1 MNITFRINYKTA
13 WGQNLRLCGSG
24 ETLGNWDAQKSLA
37 MIHLGNGEWEA
48 TIETENTHFQYKY
61 ILQHRNLE
69 FEWEGGTNRNFDQMG
84 FNFLKI
90 RDFWRPQ
97 IDAISALQ
105 TKVFT
110 KVLMKPKDILL
121 KPPHSRAQNRIRFCM
136 NAPRVMPGYQLA
148 IIGNQEVLG
157 KWKTPIPMDAS
168 NFPVWHIDL
177 DYQQL
182 KFPVTYKYVIVDAL
196 TGRIRIWEDGPERQ
210 IFYIARQPDQFLYIR
225 NDQDFAHPSGKWRG
239 AGVAVPIFSLR
250 TQESFG
256 VGEFN
261 DLKKL
266 ADWGEKSGMKMIQVL
281 PINETVA
288 THSWL
293 DSYPYKAISV
303 MALHPMYL
311 NIEKMGKLKDKQLML
326 QFEEKKQELNNLT
339 YVDYVAVNKSKSR
352 YYKLIFDQEY
362 DRVKNDPAFTKFF
375 DQNKEW
381 LIPYA
386 VFCYLRDKFKTS
398 NFREWDEWATFN
410 LEKVLAL
417 ANPKHPHHEHIAVHY
432 FIQYHLDKQ
441 LREAIDY
448 AHSKGIAIKG
458 DIPIGISPNSIEAWT
473 LPHLFNLNGQAGAP
487 PDDFAVQGQN
497 WGFPTYQWDEM
508 AKDNY
513 AWWQKRLKGMSKYFD
528 AYRIDHILGFFRI
541 WEIPIDS
548 VNGLGGYFKPAL
560 PLTPA
565 EIEERGIWFDSERL
579 VKPYIRNHF
588 LHELFGEYTDEVK
601 QLYLNEIDTG
611 IFELK
616 QEISTQRK
624 IYEKFTPGDEFN
636 QKITEKNVTIRDGLM
651 ALANE
656 VIFIIDPYSETPSY
670 HPRISMHDTN
680 SYRELDSDTKWILN
694 ELYVDFYYR
703 RHDQFWKEEAMR
715 KLPTLLKASNML
727 VCGEDLGMV
736 PSTVP
741 EVMKLLNILS
751 LEIERMPKDPK
762 VEFAQPATS
771 PYLSVCTTSTHDMA
785 TLRGWWE
792 EDRAKT
798 ARYYHNI
805 LGHNDEMPYFSEPWI
820 CREIINRHLYSPAM
834 WTIFP
839 IQDLLALDA
848 DLRWDDT
855 DKERI
860 NVPSDEKNKWQYRMI
875 LPLEELLEAKE
886 FNEMLLSMINF
897 SGRNSD

>member
-1 MNITFRINYKTA
+1 
-13 WGQNLRLCGSG
+13 
-24 ETLGNWDAQKSLA
+24 
-37 MIHLGNGEWEA
+37 
-48 TIETENTHFQYKY
+48 
-61 ILQHRNLE
+61 
-69 FEWEGGTNRNFDQMG
+69 
-84 FNFLKI
+84 
-90 RDFWRPQ
+90 
-97 IDAISALQ
+97 
-105 TKVFT
+105 
-110 KVLMKPKDILL
+110 
-121 KPPHSRAQNRIRFCM
+121 
-136 NAPRVMPGYQLA
+136 
-148 IIGNQEVLG
+148 
-157 KWKTPIPMDAS
+157 MDSS

-210 IFYIARQPDQFLYIR
+210 IFYIARQPDLFLYIR
-225 NDQDFAHPSGKWRG
+225 NDHDFAHPSGKWRG

-386 VFCYLRDKFKTS
+386 VFCYLRDKYKTS

-448 AHSKGIAIKG
+448 AHSKGVAIKG

-513 AWWQKRLKGMSKYFD
+513 AWWQKRLKGMATYFD

-565 EIEERGIWFDSERL
+565 EIEERGIWFDSDRM

-588 LHELFGEYTDEVK
+588 LHELFGEHTEEVK
-601 QLYLNEIDTG
+601 QLYLNEIEQG
-611 IFELK
+611 EFELK
-616 QEISTQRK
+616 KEISTQRK
-624 IYEKFTPGDEFN
+624 IYDKFTPCDEFN

-656 VIFIIDPYSETPSY
+656 VIFIADPYSETPSY

-680 SYRELDSDTKWILN
+680 SYRELDNDTKWILN
-694 ELYVDFYYR
+694 ELYIDFFYR

-741 EVMKLLNILS
+741 EVMTLLNILS

-762 VEFAQPATS
+762 VEFAQPATA
-771 PYLSVCTTSTHDMA
+771 PYLSVCTTSTHDMP

-798 ARYYHNI
+798 GRYYHNT

-839 IQDLLALDA
+839 IQDLLSLDA
-848 DLRWDDT
+848 DLRWDNT

>member
-1 MNITFRINYKTA
+1 M
-13 WGQNLRLCGSG
+13 
-24 ETLGNWDAQKSLA
+24 
-37 MIHLGNGEWEA
+37 
-48 TIETENTHFQYKY
+48 
-61 ILQHRNLE
+61 
-69 FEWEGGTNRNFDQMG
+69 
-84 FNFLKI
+84 
-90 RDFWRPQ
+90 
-97 IDAISALQ
+97 
-105 TKVFT
+105 
-110 KVLMKPKDILL
+110 
-121 KPPHSRAQNRIRFCM
+121 
-136 NAPRVMPGYQLA
+136 
-148 IIGNQEVLG
+148 
-157 KWKTPIPMDAS
+157 
-168 NFPVWHIDL
+168 
-177 DYQQL
+177 
-182 KFPVTYKYVIVDAL
+182 
-196 TGRIRIWEDGPERQ
+196 
-210 IFYIARQPDQFLYIR
+210 
-225 NDQDFAHPSGKWRG
+225 
-239 AGVAVPIFSLR
+239 
-250 TQESFG
+250 
-256 VGEFN
+256 
-261 DLKKL
+261 
-266 ADWGEKSGMKMIQVL
+266 EK
-281 PINETVA
+281 
-288 THSWL
+288 H
-293 DSYPYKAISV
+293 
-303 MALHPMYL
+303 
-311 NIEKMGKLKDKQLML
+311 
-326 QFEEKKQELNNLT
+326 
-339 YVDYVAVNKSKSR
+339 
-352 YYKLIFDQEY
+352 
-362 DRVKNDPAFTKFF
+362 
-375 DQNKEW
+375 
-381 LIPYA
+381 
-386 VFCYLRDKFKTS
+386 
-398 NFREWDEWATFN
+398 FRE
-410 LEKVLAL
+410 
-417 ANPKHPHHEHIAVHY
+417 AVHY
-432 FIQYHLDKQ
+432 
-441 LREAIDY
+441 
-448 AHSKGIAIKG
+448 AHNKGIAIKG

-508 AKDNY
+508 AKDHY

-565 EIEERGIWFDSERL
+565 EIEERGIWFDADRF

-588 LHELFGEYTDEVK
+588 LHELFGEHAEEVK
-601 QLYLNEIDTG
+601 QLYLNETDTG
-611 IFELK
+611 VFELK
-616 QEISTQRK
+616 PEVATQRK
-624 IYEKFTPGDEFN
+624 IFVKFTPGDEFN

-656 VIFIIDPYSETPSY
+656 VIFIADPYSDTPAY

-680 SYRELDSDTKWILN
+680 SYRELDGDTKWILN
-694 ELYVDFYYR
+694 ELYIDFFYR

-762 VEFAQPATS
+762 VEFAQPATA

-805 LGHNDEMPYFSEPWI
+805 LGHNDEMPYFSEPWV
-820 CREIINRHLYSPAM
+820 CREIINRHLHSPAM

-860 NVPSDEKNKWQYRMI
+860 NVPSDEKNKWRYRMI
-875 LPLEELLEAKE
+875 LPLEDLLEAKE